1 MFKKSI
7 FSFVQLVLKKT
18 ETVRIKL
25 ILMRE
30 VRIIV
35 VFLKII

>member
-7 FSFVQLVLKKT
+7 FFFVQLVLKKT

>member
-7 FSFVQLVLKKT
+7 FSFVQLVLKKP